1 MTVGL
6 VIVSHSA
13 QLARGVAELAGQM
26 ARGNVPISAA
36 GGAGDTILGT
46 SADIIL
52 QAIQEVDSPSG
63 VLILLDM
70 GSAILSAEMAL
81 EMLSDEQRQ
90 HVQLSFAPLVEGAI
104 AAANQASLGQTLA
117 EVKQA
122 AEAAA
127 GREQLQEMK
136 PFAPPEPLLNQPGT
150 PVTAESTPAETTSTL
165 EVQLTLHNPTG
176 LHARPASL
184 FVQTA
189 GRFQATI
196 QVQSRGRQT
205 QATSLLGILSLGV
218 RKDDTV
224 TIRASGPDA
233 EAALAA
239 LSELIQANFYET
251 SPEPLPSSSISP
263 ASTAKTTA
271 FPLPALPQQTRDLW
285 QGVPTSPGVALG
297 PAFLYTSHTLPLSNV
312 EQRAILPEQSA
323 TEQQRLQDALTQTIQ
338 ELHALAQQLQSQL
351 GQTEA
356 GIFDAQALMLRD
368 PLLREAALQTIKEQH
383 LDAASALAIVGTQH
397 ATTLEALD
405 DPLLAARATDVRDA
419 VSRVIQHLRGEGETL
434 QDLSMLSQPV
444 ILVARDLTPSDTAQL
459 RSDTV
464 LGICTVYGGPTAHAA
479 ILARALSIPAIA
491 GLNEALLQLIRSG
504 EELGIDADKGLLYLH
519 PTKQVHDDLAQRL
532 ATRKQQQATLKAAA
546 QQAQAPLLIN
556 GRRIR
561 LLANVGSK
569 TEAEAARQWGA
580 EGIGLL
586 RTEFLLANTPT
597 MPDEAAQRQRYV
609 EVFQAFRGSGSR
621 PDVPIVVRTLD
632 AGADKPMPALQNAI
646 GLATEANPAL
656 GLRGI
661 RIHLAYQQLLEQQLS
676 ALLLA
681 AADTDV
687 ELHIMFPMITTVEEV
702 REVRTIFDRVYQRLK
717 QSQALPFS
725 PSEPQASPPRGIDGL
740 SRQVKVP
747 AHVPIGIMVEVP
759 AAVVMAPELAEVAD
773 FFSIG
778 SNDLLQYVLAC
789 DRTNASVAHLYHPMQ
804 PALLRMIRQVAEA
817 GRRAGKPVAVCG
829 EIASDT
835 RLASILVGLGIDEL
849 SMTPTSL
856 PAVRAAL
863 TGYSAQELTA
873 LAEKVCSMSTVAE
886 VEAAYEDFLHL

>member
-13 QLARGVAELAGQM
+13 QLAKGVAELAGQM
-26 ARGNVPISAA
+26 ARGNVPIAAA
-36 GGAGDTILGT
+36 GGAGETILGT

-52 QAIQEVDSPSG
+52 QAIQEVDSQSG
-63 VLILLDM
+63 VLLLLDM

-81 EMLSDEQRQ
+81 EMLPDEQRQ

-104 AAANQASLGQTLA
+104 AAANSASLGRTLA

-127 GREQLQEMK
+127 DREQLQAMK
-136 PFAPPEPLLNQPGT
+136 PFTEAEPFLDQPATPATPAST
-150 PVTAESTPAETTSTL
+150 PVEIPSAF
-165 EVQLTLHNPTG
+165 EVQVTLHNPTG

-189 GRFQATI
+189 SRFQATI

-205 QATSLLGILSLGV
+205 EATSLLGILSLGA
-218 RKDDTV
+218 RKDDTL
-224 TIRASGPDA
+224 TLGANGPDA

-239 LSELIQANFYET
+239 LSELIQADFYET
-251 SPEPLPSSSISP
+251 APSSKPPAPLPPQTPPTETMTLP
-263 ASTAKTTA
+263 ASD
-271 FPLPALPQQTRDLW
+271 LPQQTLDRW
-285 QGVPTSPGVALG
+285 QGISVSAGVALG
-297 PAFLYTSHTLPLSNV
+297 RAFLYTSHTLPLSLV
-312 EQRAILPEQSA
+312 ERRTISASQSVA
-323 TEQQRLQDALTQTIQ
+323 EQQRLQDVLTETSQ
-338 ELHALAQQLQSQL
+338 ELHTLAQQLQSQV
-351 GQTEA
+351 GQAEA
-356 GIFDAQALMLRD
+356 GIFDAQALMLDD
-368 PLLREAALQTIKEQH
+368 PQLRKDALQTIKEQNV
-383 LDAASALAIVGTQH
+383 DAASALALVGAQQ
-397 ATTLEALD
+397 AATLEALD
-405 DPLLAARATDVRDA
+405 DPLLAARAADVRDA
-419 VSRVIQHLRGEGETL
+419 VSRAIQHLRGGSETP
-434 QDLSMLSQPV
+434 QDLSTLSQPV

-459 RSDTV
+459 RPDTV
-464 LGICTVYGGPTAHAA
+464 LGICTIHGGPTAHAA

-491 GLNEALLQLIRSG
+491 GLNEALLQLLHPG
-504 EELGIDADKGLLYLH
+504 EELGLDADKGLLYLH
-519 PTKQVHDDLAQRL
+519 PSQEIHDDLAQRL
-532 ATRKQQQATLKAAA
+532 ATRQQQQAALQVAA

-556 GRRIR
+556 GRRIQ

-586 RTEFLLANTPT
+586 RTEFLLANTAT
-597 MPDEAAQRQRYV
+597 LPDEAAQRQRYV
-609 EVFQAFRGSGSR
+609 EVFQAFRGNSSHSGG
-621 PDVPIVVRTLD
+621 PIVVRTLD

-646 GLATEANPAL
+646 GLTAEANPAL

-681 AADTDV
+681 AADTGV

-702 REVRTIFDRVYQRLK
+702 REARGIFERVYQRLK
-717 QSQALPFS
+717 QGQ
-725 PSEPQASPPRGIDGL
+725 EN
-740 SRQVKVP
+740 VP
-747 AHVPIGIMVEVP
+747 AHIPLGIMVEVP

-789 DRTNASVAHLYHPMQ
+789 DRTNASVAHLYNPMQ

-835 RLASILVGLGIDEL
+835 RMAPILVGLGVDEL
-849 SMTPTSL
+849 SMTPTAL
-856 PAVRAAL
+856 LAVRTAL
-863 TGYSAQELTA
+863 TEYPREKLTE

-886 VEAAYEDFLHL
+886 VEATYEQVRLQ